1 MADFRGGVG
10 FIAKPKKKKKKK
22 GGNGKKKTKAA
33 LLQSKGKRIRDKAT
47 AWS

>member
-33 LLQSKGKRIRDKAT
+33 LLQRKGKRIRDKAN